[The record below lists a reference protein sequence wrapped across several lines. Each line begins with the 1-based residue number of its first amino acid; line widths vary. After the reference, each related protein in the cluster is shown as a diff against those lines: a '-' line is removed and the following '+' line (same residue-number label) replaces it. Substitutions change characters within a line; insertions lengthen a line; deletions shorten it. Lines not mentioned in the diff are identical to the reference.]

1 MTTPEP
7 MSPITEDDI
16 ADYLVNTPDFFERH
30 ASLLATVQL
39 THPQSH
45 RTVGLQERQAQMLR
59 DKIKGLEHRIMD
71 MIRHG
76 NENMILTDKLHRW
89 SCDLLVAQ
97 PEHLAESALENIRE
111 LFQVPQVALRLW
123 SLDEAHSQA
132 PYAQGV
138 TDAVKDLAT
147 SLDTPYVGPNTGY
160 EAVQWL
166 PEPTQAASLALLAA
180 WRVRDERCTM
190 RLIIRDVGDIPVAAL
205 DVATIAQLMRTWKAA
220 GKSDHRCKNAR
231 GLLHR
236 LLESAAREGIVEA
249 NPLAIARRA
258 PRGCV
263 ISQTPSGDRVRKYSI
278 SRLVPKDVGQR
289 LRALV
294 QECALIG
301 DVESVLDTVA
311 IVFEKQVKERMG

>member
-45 RTVGLQERQAQMLR
+45 RAVGLQERQAQMLR

-97 PEHLAESALENIRE
+97 PEHRAESALENIRE
-111 LFQVPQVALRLW
+111 LFQVPQLALRLW

-138 TDAVKDLAT
+138 TEAVQELAA

-166 PEPTQAASLALLAA
+166 AEPAQAASLALLALRA
-180 WRVRDERCTM
+180 APGQTPFGLLVLASPDAQRFNSQMGTDLLER
-190 RLIIRDVGDIPVAAL
+190 LAELAGAAL
-205 DVATIAQLMRTWKAA
+205 SV
-220 GKSDHRCKNAR
+220 
-231 GLLHR
+231 
-236 LLESAAREGIVEA
+236 
-249 NPLAIARRA
+249 
-258 PRGCV
+258 
-263 ISQTPSGDRVRKYSI
+263 
-278 SRLVPKDVGQR
+278 
-289 LRALV
+289 LRA
-294 QECALIG
+294 
-301 DVESVLDTVA
+301 
-311 IVFEKQVKERMG
+311 

>member
-45 RTVGLQERQAQMLR
+45 RAVGLQERQAQMLR

-89 SCDLLVAQ
+89 SCDLLVAP
-97 PEHLAESALENIRE
+97 PEHLVDSAVDNIRE
-111 LFQVPQVALRLW
+111 LFQVPQVTLRLW
-123 SLDEAHSQA
+123 GVDEAHRQA
-132 PYAQGV
+132 AYAQGV
-138 TDAVKDLAT
+138 TEAVQELAA

-166 PEPTQAASLALLAA
+166 AEPAQAASLALLALRA
-180 WRVRDERCTM
+180 APGQTPFGLLVLASPDAQRFNSQMGTDLLER
-190 RLIIRDVGDIPVAAL
+190 LAELAGAAL
-205 DVATIAQLMRTWKAA
+205 SVL
-220 GKSDHRCKNAR
+220 
-231 GLLHR
+231 
-236 LLESAAREGIVEA
+236 
-249 NPLAIARRA
+249 RA
-258 PRGCV
+258 P
-263 ISQTPSGDRVRKYSI
+263 Q
-278 SRLVPKDVGQR
+278 
-289 LRALV
+289 A
-294 QECALIG
+294 
-301 DVESVLDTVA
+301 
-311 IVFEKQVKERMG
+311 